1 MDPKREEKEK
11 MVSLEKAQGTQNE
24 EKIAEKEREL
34 EYDMYAPVPS
44 LNFGYH

>member
-11 MVSLEKAQGTQNE
+11 MVSLDKAQGTQNE
-24 EKIAEKEREL
+24 EKITEKEAEW

>member
-11 MVSLEKAQGTQNE
+11 MVALEKAQGNQNE
-24 EKIAEKEREL
+24 EKMNEKESEW

>member
-1 MDPKREEKEK
+1 MDSKRDEKEK
-11 MVSLEKAQGTQNE
+11 MVSVEKTQGTQKDDNI
-24 EKIAEKEREL
+24 KEKESEW